1 MTDVK
6 TIDRPLP
13 GVGYA
18 GDVSPLQAWAV
29 LNEQPH
35 AVLVDVRTDAEWQ
48 YVGTTDLTSIDKE
61 PVFVDW
67 QVFPHMKVNEDFV
80 TELADLE
87 LQPEQVLLFI
97 CRSGVRSRLAAR
109 AMTAAGYSRCY
120 NVAEG
125 FEGDKNEASKRGLS
139 NGWKFHGLPWK
150 QS

>member
-6 TIDRPLP
+6 TIDRALP

-35 AVLVDVRTDAEWQ
+35 VVDVRS
-48 YVGTTDLTSIDKE
+48 TTQSRSCGRLTSPISTMNLCSSTGKC
-61 PVFVDW
+61 F
-67 QVFPHMKVNEDFV
+67 HMNGRLTNV

-109 AMTAAGYSRCY
+109 
-120 NVAEG
+120 
-125 FEGDKNEASKRGLS
+125 
-139 NGWKFHGLPWK
+139 
-150 QS
+150 